1 MKLPPEAEPSFWIG
15 SKCVR
20 VRVRHFVAGTVERR
34 FAVVSVSGVTRD
46 IRRESRPQ
54 DGPFS
59 MQSYALA
66 LARVRRKKG
75 ATEAMR
81 QVLRHVARVDEQIAA
96 LLPAAEQRAIDAF
109 RRRKAMD
116 AARTNARRRERALD
130 EIRRSADLLSEEDVV
145 KAWREGIVD
154 GVHSL

>member
-15 SKCVR
+15 AKCVR
-20 VRVRHFVAGTVERR
+20 VRVRHFVSGTIERR
-34 FAVVSVSGVTRD
+34 FAVVSGSGAARD
-46 IRRESRPQ
+46 IRREARPT

-59 MQSYALA
+59 MRSYALA

-81 QVLRHVARVDEQIAA
+81 QVLPHVARVDEQIAA
-96 LLPAAEQRAIDAF
+96 LLPAAEQRAIDSF
-109 RRRKAMD
+109 RRRKAIG
-116 AARTNARRRERALD
+116 AARTKARRRGRALD

>member
-1 MKLPPEAEPSFWIG
+1 MKLPPEADPSFWIG
-15 SKCVR
+15 AKCVR
-20 VRVRHFVAGTVERR
+20 IRVRHFVSGTVERR
-34 FAVVSVSGVTRD
+34 FAVVSGSGVTRD

-59 MQSYALA
+59 MQSYAMA

-81 QVLRHVARVDEQIAA
+81 QVLPHVARVDEQIAA
-96 LLPAAEQRAIDAF
+96 FMPPAEQRAIDAL
-109 RRRKAMD
+109 RRRKAAD
-116 AARTNARRRERALD
+116 AARTNARQRERALN

-145 KAWREGIVD
+145 RAWREGVVD

>member
-15 SKCVR
+15 GKCVR
-20 VRVRHFVAGTVERR
+20 VLIRHFVSGTIERR
-34 FAVVSVSGVTRD
+34 FAVVSGSGAARD
-46 IRRESRPQ
+46 IRREARPT

-81 QVLRHVARVDEQIAA
+81 QVLPHVARVDEQIAA
-96 LLPAAEQRAIDAF
+96 LLPAAEQRAIAAF
-109 RRRKAMD
+109 RRRKAVD
-116 AARTNARRRERALD
+116 AARTNARRRGRALD
-130 EIRRSADLLSEEDVV
+130 EIRRSADLVSEEDVI